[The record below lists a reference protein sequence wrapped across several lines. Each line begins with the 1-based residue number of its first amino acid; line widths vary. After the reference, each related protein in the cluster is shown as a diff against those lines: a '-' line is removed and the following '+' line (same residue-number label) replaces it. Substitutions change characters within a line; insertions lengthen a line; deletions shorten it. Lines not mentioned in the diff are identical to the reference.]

1 MRKATTAVPVRNSAG
16 NPQPKPLS
24 GLAKSGNL
32 TALEGAKGMIA
43 LVWRYEVLEEA
54 RAAFEATYAPT
65 GAWAQLFARGDGY
78 RGTELFRAEDGSYLT
93 LDIWRSRADFDAFL
107 EAHGDDYQAL
117 DRSTESWTAAEH
129 RIGEYEVMG

>member
-1 MRKATTAVPVRNSAG
+1 MPAVPFRNSSDGSTPNPLSHARQAG
-16 NPQPKPLS
+16 NLR
-24 GLAKSGNL
+24 
-32 TALEGAKGMIA
+32 ALDEAKGMIA

-65 GAWAQLFARGDGY
+65 GAWAQLFARGEGY

-107 EAHGDDYQAL
+107 DAHRADYEAL